1 MNVKCKMLNMS
12 MLGVLVSGMVL
23 AAPTV
28 LAKTVNGTMTAKE
41 VELEI
46 DNKGRKLEDVVAEWI
61 GKNEAVWKPWVDG
74 ASM

>member
-28 LAKTVNGTMTAKE
+28 LAKTVNVTMTAKE

-46 DNKGRKLEDVVAEWI
+46 DNKGTKYSAWTYDGMIPGQVVRV
-61 GKNEAVWKPWVDG
+61 K
-74 ASM
+74 